1 MKLDP
6 ILTKAIRLARRG
18 GYDAAIRTL
27 EPEVNRYHDSFKYYY
42 ILGVSCL
49 KVGDFQGALTYFKLA
64 REIRIREPNALLG
77 MAVLHLRR
85 GETDRAVDYYL
96 EVQELDR
103 RNGIAR
109 KALAVI
115 RRHAGR
121 NRIADWLE
129 SGELRTLY
137 PPLPPVPPD
146 PRRLLL
152 GGLAVLGL
160 AALVLAVLFRLHIVS
175 LPGGAGPRQLLA
187 GTVLEWED
195 RERPLENAGPYRYT
209 LTRNQVLEYY
219 DRGLSLFSEYRD
231 EAARYYFN
239 YLIESNAAENI
250 KNKAR
255 LVMSSMEVPG
265 FDSFRREDNY
275 TYEEVTGDP
284 DYIFLYRDCHVI
296 WQGMAANIQSGSAGT
311 SFNLLVGYVTRRSDL
326 AGITVVE
333 FDRPLL
339 INPEKPLEVL
349 AQIVIE
355 TTERGE
361 EIRLRGIALHQSGLP
376 GQDGRP

>member
-18 GYDAAIRTL
+18 SYDAAIRTL

-49 KVGDFQGALTYFKLA
+49 RVGDFQGALTYFKLA
-64 REIRIREPNALLG
+64 REVRIRDPNALLG

-96 EVQELDR
+96 EVQELDGG
-103 RNGIAR
+103 NSIAR
-109 KALAVI
+109 RALSII
-115 RRHAGR
+115 RRYAGQ

-129 SGELRTLY
+129 SGELRRLY
-137 PPLPPVPPD
+137 PPLPPIPPD

-160 AALVLAVLFRLHIVS
+160 AGILFIVLLRLHVIV
-175 LPGGAGPRQLLA
+175 LPGSRGPRQLLA
-187 GTVLEWED
+187 GTALEQAD
-195 RERPLENAGPYRYT
+195 REGPVETGGVYRYI

-219 DRGLSLFSEYRD
+219 ERGLSLFTEYRD
-231 EAARYYFN
+231 EAARLCFN
-239 YLIESNAAENI
+239 RLIESNASGGI
-250 KNKAR
+250 KGKAR

-265 FDSFRREDNY
+265 FDTFKRQDNY
-275 TYEEVTGDP
+275 TIHEVIKDP
-284 DYIFLYRDCHVI
+284 ALYRDCHVI
-296 WQGMAANIQSGSAGT
+296 WQGMATNVETSSAGT
-311 SFNLLVGYVTRRSDL
+311 SFDFLVGYDTRQSL
-326 AGITVVE
+326 EGIMRVE
-333 FDRPLL
+333 FDRALL

-349 AQIVIE
+349 GRIVLVS
-355 TTERGE
+355 TDRGE
-361 EIRLRGIALHQSGLP
+361 EIRLQGIAVHQSAAQP
-376 GQDGRP
+376 